1 MTGVVSVAMRFDGL
15 IEGKHACDDGAVTAL
30 TNQLTQ
36 VFKLV
41 GSLFG
46 GANNQASARTAR

>member
-1 MTGVVSVAMRFDGL
+1 MTGAVSVAMRFDGL
-15 IEGKHACDDGAVTAL
+15 IQREHACDDGPVTPL
-30 TNQLTQ
+30 TNQLTE
-36 VFKLV
+36 VFKMV